1 MIARVKSFYKSGP
14 GFGLLLSLPSLL
26 IMSFAL
32 VYPLARSITLSFRR
46 MSLINPAAGS
56 PFVGLENYI
65 RLFTYEPYFTQV
77 WVNTAKFVVIGTSC
91 SFILGFVLAITLQ
104 RIKFLQG
111 FLRTAFLLPYV
122 MPTVVLTLLWM
133 WMFNPSYGIINY
145 VLKSLHLIT
154 DFRQWFSDPK
164 WAMVPLLA
172 IYVWKGSAFHMIM
185 LLAGLQNIP
194 LELYEAARVD
204 GANAVQRFRYVTL
217 PQMRHVITVLLLLS
231 AMHALQYF
239 TPIWVLTRG
248 GPGFTTTTLSIYI
261 YKLAFERY
269 DFGLA
274 AAVGTLWFL
283 LLAVGTYII
292 LRVSRKQD

>member
-1 MIARVKSFYKSGP
+1 
-14 GFGLLLSLPSLL
+14 
-26 IMSFAL
+26 
-32 VYPLARSITLSFRR
+32 
-46 MSLINPAAGS
+46 
-56 PFVGLENYI
+56 
-65 RLFTYEPYFTQV
+65 
-77 WVNTAKFVVIGTSC
+77 
-91 SFILGFVLAITLQ
+91 
-104 RIKFLQG
+104 
-111 FLRTAFLLPYV
+111 
-122 MPTVVLTLLWM
+122 
-133 WMFNPSYGIINY
+133 
-145 VLKSLHLIT
+145 
-154 DFRQWFSDPK
+154 
-164 WAMVPLLA
+164 
-172 IYVWKGSAFHMIM
+172 
-185 LLAGLQNIP
+185 
-194 LELYEAARVD
+194 
-204 GANAVQRFRYVTL
+204 L